1 MLSLAGLKR
10 EKTQDDVTVAPLGFA
25 LEVQTM
31 NVEPNDFAEGAARL
45 AQMTDMTI
53 DKIRKLAELHKEGI
67 LTDEEFDAKKAELL
81 SHL

>member
-1 MLSLAGLKR
+1 
-10 EKTQDDVTVAPLGFA
+10 
-25 LEVQTM
+25 M